1 MLQQIVPVRFTR
13 PIVRV
18 MAALLLCC
26 CAPSIAAPP
35 TAGPTAVPTATPI
48 PPPPTPTPIPL
59 VEAIPL
65 DEARRQMLA
74 TFQRWSRREE
84 IGINCVLEQ
93 CNQFIKLQ
101 LTFMVPDLIK
111 DLARLKMAE
120 LQQTGKHPTVPEFEA
135 TISEMAQRLKLEDHV
150 TFMLVAKPGARTLP
164 LNIGQT
170 IPLQG
175 QVSLRNEAGQ
185 SIQAAE
191 LDQSL
196 NNISE
201 EPDIESTGYILFKR
215 KTENGADIFDMSK
228 DRQVSI
234 ILQLPPD
241 TKVNRQEL
249 AWAFDLLGE
258 SRPPP
263 LTPTP
268 TPVPGVLDI
277 TKDEWLDLAH
287 STIDLL
293 REGLVRIPHLP

>member
-1 MLQQIVPVRFTR
+1 MLQLIAPRLVLGPLVVLT
-13 PIVRV
+13 
-18 MAALLLCC
+18 MALILCC
-26 CAPSIAAPP
+26 CTPSVAA
-35 TAGPTAVPTATPI
+35 PTAVPTTVPTATPT
-48 PPPPTPTPIPL
+48 PPPTPTPIPL
-59 VEAIPL
+59 VEAIQL

-74 TFQRWSRREE
+74 TFQRWSSREE

-101 LTFMVPDLIK
+101 VTFMAPELIK
-111 DLARLKMAE
+111 DLARLKMAV
-120 LQQTGKHPTVPEFEA
+120 LQQAGKHPTVPEFEA
-135 TISEMAQRLKLEDHV
+135 SIGEMTQRLKLEDHV
-150 TFMLVAKPGARTLP
+150 TFMLVAKPGGRTLP

-185 SIQAAE
+185 TFEVAE

-196 NNISE
+196 SHISE
-201 EPDIESTGYILFKR
+201 EPEVESTGYILFKR
-215 KTENGADIFDMSK
+215 KAENGADIFDMKK

-234 ILQLPPD
+234 ILELPPD

-249 AWAFDLLGE
+249 AWAFDLLGD

-263 LTPTP
+263 LTPTA
-268 TPVPGVLDI
+268 TPVSGVLGSI

-293 REGLVRIPHLP
+293 REGLLRIPHLP